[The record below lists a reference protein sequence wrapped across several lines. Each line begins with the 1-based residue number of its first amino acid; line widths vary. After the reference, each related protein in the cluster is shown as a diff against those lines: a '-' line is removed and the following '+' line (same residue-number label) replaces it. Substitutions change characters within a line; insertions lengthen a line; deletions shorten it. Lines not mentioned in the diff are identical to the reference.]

1 MGLWFFLTA
10 GNLKSKIKIIME
22 SSMSYFSSES
32 TMRRDPPLATP
43 SLSYDR
49 STRTPRPASEMA
61 SESAHEREPATH
73 APNPAIIQC
82 RHRCAATEDR
92 AAGAGASQH
101 HRHCQAG
108 TRTCKARAQPRAQAG
123 GGRDSAV
130 GALACL
136 RASAPARWR
145 AYYGW
150 RVRARMRDFM
160 CVGARAQ
167 RRAAS

>member
-61 SESAHEREPATH
+61 SESAHEREPAT
-73 APNPAIIQC
+73 PS
-82 RHRCAATEDR
+82 AATDAQQRKIAPPGPVRRSTTGTARRGLGR
-92 AAGAGASQH
+92 AKPAAAPGNA
-101 HRHCQAG
+101 C
-108 TRTCKARAQPRAQAG
+108 AQPRAQAG